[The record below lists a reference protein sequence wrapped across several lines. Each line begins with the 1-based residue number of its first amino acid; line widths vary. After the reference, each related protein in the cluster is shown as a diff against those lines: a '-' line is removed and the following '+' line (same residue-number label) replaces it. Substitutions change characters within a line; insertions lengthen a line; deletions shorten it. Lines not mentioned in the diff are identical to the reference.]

1 MEHQVVDLIVPMNER
16 PPILRLRFRIL
27 EERHHVVEVRDLA
40 YWYVCLD
47 VYGLRLHF
55 GDRAEGRDLAVVEA

>member
-1 MEHQVVDLIVPMNER
+1 MNER

-55 GDRAEGRDLAVVEA
+55 GDRAEGRDLALVEA